1 MTSYLLRRV
10 FAGSLTLLLI
20 TFVIYGLIRSM
31 PGSPLDAD
39 PAMLDPSKMPRAEDL
54 ERMRKVYGLDQP
66 WYIAYVHWV
75 DSLRKGD
82 LGHSYSQ
89 KKKVADLVK
98 QRVGPTLTLSVTS
111 LLLTYILAIP
121 MGLYSTVRSGK
132 LEERAM
138 SVLLYMLYSFPSFVA
153 ALFLQMLFAV
163 KLNET
168 AFELPLFGHQSPG
181 FDDMSTLEQT
191 MDRFWHMVLPVTC
204 FTYAS
209 LAYYCRFV
217 KANMEEV
224 IRQDYIRTARAK
236 GLGPVRVILHHAFRN
251 TLIPF
256 VTLVGLTLP
265 GLLSGAIILEQIFN
279 WPGMGQLYFSSI
291 STRDYPVIMALT
303 LMFSVLTLL
312 GQLLADILYAFVDP
326 RITYH

>member
-1 MTSYLLRRV
+1 MTSYLIRRV
-10 FAGSLTLLLI
+10 LLGLLTLLLI

-31 PGSPLDAD
+31 PGSPLDTD
-39 PAMLDPSKMPRAEDL
+39 PAMLDPSKMPREEDL
-54 ERMRKVYGLDQP
+54 ERMRKVYGLDKP
-66 WYIAYVHWV
+66 WHTAYLHW
-75 DSLRKGD
+75 LGNLTRGD

-89 KKKVADLVK
+89 RKKVAVVVNE
-98 QRVGPTLTLSVTS
+98 RVGPTLTLSVTS
-111 LLLTYILAIP
+111 LLLTYVLAIP
-121 MGLYSTVRSGK
+121 LGLYSTVRSGK
-132 LEERAM
+132 PEERGI

-153 ALFLQMLFAV
+153 ALFLQLLFAV
-163 KLNET
+163 KLQGT
-168 AFELPLFGHQSPG
+168 FLELPLFGHQSPG
-181 FDDMSTLEQT
+181 YDELSTFDQAL
-191 MDRFWHMVLPVTC
+191 DRFWHMVLPVTC

-236 GLGPVRVILHHAFRN
+236 GLGPIRVLIHHAFRN

-256 VTLVGLTLP
+256 VTLLGLTLP

-279 WPGMGQLYFSSI
+279 WPGMGQLYFGSI

-303 LMFSVLTLL
+303 LMFSILTLL

-326 RITYH
+326 RITYQ